1 MQSKFYQMKFFI
13 ILFSA
18 LFLQGCNVS
27 SQQKIKFDSE
37 YQAVFLSNGQIF
49 FGKLEDPMAPYPT
62 LKNVFIVERRIHPET
77 KQAVNIIVK
86 RGNELHSPDV
96 TYINSRH
103 IVVIEPVL
111 PNSRA
116 AQLIAEAASQKPIE
130 WGK

>member
-111 PNSRA
+111 PNSRV
-116 AQLIAEAASQKPIE
+116 AQLLA
-130 WGK
+130 